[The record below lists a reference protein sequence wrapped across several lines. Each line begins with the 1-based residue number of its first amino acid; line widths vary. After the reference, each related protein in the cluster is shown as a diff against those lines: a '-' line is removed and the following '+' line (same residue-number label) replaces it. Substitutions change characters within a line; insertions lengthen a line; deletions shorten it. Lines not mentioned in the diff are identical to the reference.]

1 MGWVKLDDG
10 FFLHPKAVA
19 AGRDGRDLFL
29 TALCWSNQQM
39 TDGAIPAHTLPIIG
53 ALSGVPDYDQAA
65 TRLVEVGLWEND
77 VDGWVLHD
85 FHGWQQSRAEREEWL
100 AKDRERKR
108 RARELKRTETAQR
121 VPTASARTPDG
132 IHEDSAL
139 EKSNRSRSRIPT
151 SSSSSAAP
159 ESAPKP
165 APGTDDD
172 DELKRRV
179 REVTDAIGTRRASRT
194 TPRSNPQGLL
204 ATCKRNALTE
214 LGADVA
220 RLLEEGL
227 TVGQAVDRLDGPT
240 TTSRAAA
247 ARARRNGAA

>member
-39 TDGAIPAHTLPIIG
+39 TDGVVPAHTLPIIS
-53 ALSGVPDYDQAA
+53 ALSGVADYDQAA
-65 TRLVEVGLWEND
+65 SRLVEVGLWETH
-77 VDGWVLHD
+77 VDGWAVHD
-85 FHGWQQSRAEREEWL
+85 FLGFQQSRSEREEWL

-108 RARELKRTETAQR
+108 RARDLKRAETAQP
-121 VPTASARTPDG
+121 VVTASARIPNG
-132 IHEDSAL
+132 IHEKSAL
-139 EKSNRSRSRIPT
+139 EKSKSKSKSIPP

-159 ESAPKP
+159 ENALKSAVS
-165 APGTDDD
+165 DDD
-172 DELKRRV
+172 DDVKKQV
-179 REVTDAIGTRRASRT
+179 RAVTDTIGARRAART

-204 ATCKRNALTE
+204 VTCKRNALTE
-214 LGADVA
+214 LGPEAA
-220 RLLEEGL
+220 RLLETGL
-227 TVGQAVDRLDGPT
+227 TVEQAVDRLDGPA

-247 ARARRNGAA
+247 ARARLNGAN